1 MRSILSLIVGLTAV
15 IALNLATPA
24 YAQSSQGAQSA
35 TSDTGAAKQQRARK
49 AARRQRARDN
59 AAGSYGQAQ
68 SGSSGSVNSTTQQ
81 SGQCYI
87 PTDVNNLGYWGPC
100 TAQGAH
106 QMK

>member
-15 IALNLATPA
+15 TALNLATPA

-35 TSDTGAAKQQRARK
+35 TSDTGAARQQRAPK
-49 AARRQRARDN
+49 AARRQQARDN

-68 SGSSGSVNSTTQQ
+68 SGSFNSTTQQ

-87 PTDVNNLGYWGPC
+87 PTDVNNLGYWGDC
-100 TAQGAH
+100 KTQGAH
-106 QMK
+106 QNK